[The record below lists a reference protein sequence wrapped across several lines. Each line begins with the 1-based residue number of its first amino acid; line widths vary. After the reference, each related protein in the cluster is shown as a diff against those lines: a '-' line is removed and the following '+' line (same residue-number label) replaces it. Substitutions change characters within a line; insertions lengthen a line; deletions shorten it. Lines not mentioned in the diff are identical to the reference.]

1 MKISKEF
8 MLREIAGEYI
18 VVPTGQA
25 VFRFMGLITV
35 NEVGAFLWETL
46 QNQAC
51 TEQQLTN
58 LVCEMYQVEEK
69 VARQDVEEFVKAL
82 KERGILE

>member
-1 MKISKEF
+1 
-8 MLREIAGEYI
+8 
-18 VVPTGQA
+18 
-25 VFRFMGLITV
+25 MGLITV

-82 KERGILE
+82 KEREILE

>member
-25 VFRFMGLITV
+25 VIRFMGLITV

-82 KERGILE
+82 KEREILE